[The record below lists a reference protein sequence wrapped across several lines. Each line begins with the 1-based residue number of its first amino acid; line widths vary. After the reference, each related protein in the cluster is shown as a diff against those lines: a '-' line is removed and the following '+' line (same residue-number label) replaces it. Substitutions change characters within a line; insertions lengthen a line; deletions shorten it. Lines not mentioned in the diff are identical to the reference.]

1 MINII
6 LMHRTLIKDYI
17 EKMDKNNQLEILRII
32 AQDESICLNENSN
45 GTFINLTNVDDD
57 TIAKIT
63 DFIKYINN
71 QQIQLN
77 KIEYQRE
84 ILTNKFFKDNKD
96 NSNSIEEN
104 GVVATEL

>member
-1 MINII
+1 
-6 LMHRTLIKDYI
+6 MHRTLIKDYI